1 MTGLLFVY
9 FFMGEVMTDMG
20 INVPES
26 SMRSLDVGL
35 FVMSLVTSVPIDL
48 EPGIGGR
55 NNRTFRESSNLFR
68 AQSCSWAIL
77 IL

>member
-55 NNRTFRESSNLFR
+55 NKRTFRESSNLFR